1 MSDNENEQNL
11 LSEGEE
17 ETEIAVKVK
26 QTSSD
31 QFDCLTQMFTTLE
44 VLDTEYNEKRKEF
57 EKVDKEYNLQRKK
70 QMRDIEQYMKKFGK
84 TFKLELSK
92 NTKVRKTGNSGK
104 GGFNKLIPVPSKLR
118 EYLGLANDVL
128 MSRPQVTHM
137 LNDKFKEEKFRSEEN
152 GKVIKITNKKSAK
165 ILGCDHNKMIQFNE
179 FQGFI
184 ASFYNEMKLSNQT
197 NITQV
202 LA

>member
-11 LSEGEE
+11 LSEVEE
-17 ETEIAVKVK
+17 DNEENQVKVK

-31 QFDCLTQMFTTLE
+31 HYDELTSMFG
-44 VLDTEYNEKRKEF
+44 VLNTIESSYNEKRKEF
-57 EKVDKEYNLQRKK
+57 EKLDKEYNSQKKK
-70 QMRDIEQYMKKFGK
+70 QLKDIEQFMKKFGK
-84 TFKLELSK
+84 TLNIELLK

-118 EYLGLANDVL
+118 EYLALADDI
-128 MSRPQVTHM
+128 MMTRPQVTRM

-165 ILGCDHNKMIQFNE
+165 ILGCEHNKMIQFNE
-179 FQGFI
+179 FQTFI
-184 ASFYNEMKLSNQT
+184 ASFYNEETTST
-197 NITQV
+197 VTQLV
-202 LA
+202 V